1 MRSAGLLLLD
11 LLRYCYRILKLTP
24 LLLIILF
31 LMPRSTILYSN
42 PYQAIALQVSEHY
55 FDYIGWELDALAAK
69 TYQTLFGMHAFMDEA
84 QRSQFVRDYMVDLVQ
99 AQRLE
104 AEVNAI
110 YVDPAI
116 DNPDAASA
124 EQRAARDTLRETL
137 SQRQNT
143 AEAIIEGQVAAV
155 LVEQGFGVG
164 GQLFPPIAMR
174 FSRVPNLLV
183 ISPRDEI
190 KLDISINMLPL
201 PVDEEVAIENAV
213 AERHDVSSLIV
224 PLGGIAL
231 YPAMIFES
239 TSIQWSVETFAH
251 EWLHHYLFFFPLGL
265 NYFTGDAGLGGQ
277 TRIINETTADFFG
290 KEIARLVLERYY
302 PDLAP
307 APRIPR
313 AEREAQPPP
322 PITEIDPDAFDFGTT
337 MHETRTTVDELLL
350 AGEVEEAER
359 YMEDRRQLFV
369 ENGYNIRKLN
379 QAFFAFYGGY
389 QAGGVPGIA
398 GEDPIGP
405 AVEDILDASP
415 TLYDFARTMR
425 DVVTLEDLMAA
436 RDALVGEKE

>member
-31 LMPRSTILYSN
+31 LMPRSTVLYSN
-42 PYQAIALQVSEHY
+42 PYQAIALQVSEYY
-55 FDYIGWELDALAAK
+55 FDYIGWEMDALAAK
-69 TYQTLFGMHAFMDEA
+69 AQQTLFGIHPFMDEA
-84 QRSQFVRDYMVDLVQ
+84 QRSQFVRGYIADLAE

-104 AEVNAI
+104 AEINAI
-110 YVDPAI
+110 YIDPAI
-116 DNPDAASA
+116 DNPDVASTG
-124 EQRAARDTLRETL
+124 QRAVLDALRANL
-137 SQRQNT
+137 RQRQGT
-143 AEAIIEGQVAAV
+143 AEAILEGQVAAI

-164 GQLFPPIAMR
+164 GQLLPPMAMR

-201 PVDEEVAIENAV
+201 PVDEEVAIEKSV
-213 AERHDVSSLIV
+213 DERHDVSSLIV

-290 KEIARLVLERYY
+290 KEMARLVLERYY

-307 APRIPR
+307 PPRIPR

-322 PITEIDPDAFDFGTT
+322 PITEADPDAFDFGAA
-337 MHETRTTVDELLL
+337 MHETRTTVDELLA
-350 AGEVEEAER
+350 AGEVETAER
-359 YMEDRRQLFV
+359 YMEERRQLFV

-415 TLYDFARTMR
+415 TLYDFALTMR
-425 DVVTLEDLMAA
+425 DVVSLDDLMAV
-436 RDALVGEKE
+436 RDNLSDGK